1 MSSTRSLA
9 VRTAIVAAA
18 AVLAILVGIP
28 TLVGGLSQA
37 PLTAAA
43 SDEPTHGIT
52 VQGTGTVTI
61 KPDLATLSVGVTT
74 QASKAAQAQSAASAA
89 MTKVIAAIKKL
100 GIADADLVT
109 QSVSLNPTYDYSN
122 GASPRLTG
130 YSATQSLSVK
140 VRDLTKVGDVIDAA
154 VAAGAN
160 QVGGVSF
167 SVADPAAATEQA
179 RKAAVAD
186 AKKRAETLAQAAGVT
201 LGSPISITETSA
213 PTPTPIYYGTD
224 AAGAPAVKTPVE
236 VGTTD
241 VTVQVQVVYS
251 IP

>member
-1 MSSTRSLA
+1 
-9 VRTAIVAAA
+9 
-18 AVLAILVGIP
+18 
-28 TLVGGLSQA
+28 
-37 PLTAAA
+37 
-43 SDEPTHGIT
+43 
-52 VQGTGTVTI
+52 
-61 KPDLATLSVGVTT
+61 
-74 QASKAAQAQSAASAA
+74 

-179 RKAAVAD
+179 RTAAVAD